1 MPARKARAAPMENS
15 RPKRGPKPFPGTRR
29 KRCDLR
35 VPPPQPIIRPRNTYT
50 RKRRTDVL
58 MWLIHHKIPEE
69 NQFRRGDSYA
79 YTRTRAGIAPLPVH
93 EENERRR
100 KWANGETIYRAPT
113 YKDAERFW
121 KVPAGSICQ
130 WWKKREK
137 YLPPHELERANLI
150 HDLYMTGVPARSE
163 SSAELGS
170 ATQQQP
176 AAAQNGD
183 LQSESAGPGEH
194 QSPIVIDDDDMD
206 TSDEGEPAPEN
217 TGMEEFDDEEET
229 ENQDTQSSHVR
240 NAEAEAN
247 GTDSTQHDER
257 SNGENESPSEE
268 AEDAEDADA
277 DADADDEQPSGDIPG
292 FGDAQAEDFDETHAA
307 IFRVQRV

>member
-1 MPARKARAAPMENS
+1 MPARKARAAPMENN

-29 KRCDLR
+29 MRCDLR

-150 HDLYMTGVPARSE
+150 HDLYMTGVPVRSE
-163 SSAELGS
+163 SSVELES
-170 ATQQQP
+170 ATHQQP

-183 LQSESAGPGEH
+183 SQSGPAGPGGH
-194 QSPIVIDDDDMD
+194 QSLIVIDDNDMD
-206 TSDEGEPAPEN
+206 TSDEEELAPEN

-229 ENQDTQSSHVR
+229 ENQDAQSSHIQ

-247 GTDSTQHDER
+247 GTESTQHDER
-257 SNGENESPSEE
+257 ATGENESPSGE

>member
-1 MPARKARAAPMENS
+1 MPARKARAGPMEIN

-69 NQFRRGDSYA
+69 NRFRRGDSYA

-163 SSAELGS
+163 SSGESGS

-183 LQSESAGPGEH
+183 TQSGRAGPGGH
-194 QSPIVIDDDDMD
+194 QSPTVIDDDDMD
-206 TSDEGEPAPEN
+206 TSDEDEPAPEN

-229 ENQDTQSSHVR
+229 ENQDAQSSHVR

-247 GTDSTQHDER
+247 ETENTQHDER
-257 SNGENESPSEE
+257 ANGENESSS
-268 AEDAEDADA
+268 EDADA
-277 DADADDEQPSGDIPG
+277 DADADDEQPSGEMPG
-292 FGDAQAEDFDETHAA
+292 FGDAQAGDFDETHAA
-307 IFRVQRV
+307 IFRVRRV